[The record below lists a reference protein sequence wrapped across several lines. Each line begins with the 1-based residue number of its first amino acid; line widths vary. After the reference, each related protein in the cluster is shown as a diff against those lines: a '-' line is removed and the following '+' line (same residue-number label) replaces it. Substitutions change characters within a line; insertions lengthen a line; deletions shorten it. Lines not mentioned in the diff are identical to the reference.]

1 MMVIDASITLNSIL
15 QGEESLPNSQISTSV
30 VPVTWLSEVVN
41 GLVAGER
48 RGKLTAEA
56 LEDWR
61 VALEELA
68 SEIEIEPPVID
79 RYFRDIV
86 DMARRFQLSAYD
98 ASYLE
103 LAVRKGL
110 PLATLD
116 HRLRAAAVEAGVKV
130 LP

>member
-1 MMVIDASITLNSIL
+1 MVIDASVTLNAIL
-15 QGEESLPNSQISTSV
+15 PGEERLPPDNIYTAV
-30 VPVTWLSEVVN
+30 VPATWLLEVVN

-56 LEDWR
+56 LEVWR

-68 SEIEIEPPVID
+68 LQIEIEPPVVD
-79 RYFRDIV
+79 NYFRNIV
-86 DMARRFQLSAYD
+86 DIARRFRLPAYD

-103 LAVRKGL
+103 LAVRRRL

-116 HRLRAAAVEAGVKV
+116 QRLRAAAVEAGVKV

>member
-1 MMVIDASITLNSIL
+1 MVIDASVTLNVIL
-15 QGEESLPNSQISTSV
+15 QGEERLPPDNINTAI
-30 VPVTWLSEVVN
+30 VPATWLSEVVN

-68 SEIEIEPPVID
+68 LQIDIEPPVID

-86 DMARRFQLSAYD
+86 DIARRFQLSAYD

-103 LAVRKGL
+103 LAVRKRL

-116 HRLRAAAVEAGVKV
+116 RRLRAAAVEAGVKV

>member
-1 MMVIDASITLNSIL
+1 MVIDASITLNSIL
-15 QGEESLPNSQISTSV
+15 QGEDSLPSYQISKGI

-61 VALEELA
+61 VALEEMA
-68 SEIEIEPPVID
+68 SDIEIEPPVVD

-86 DMARRFQLSAYD
+86 EMARRFRLSAYD

-103 LAVRKGL
+103 LAARREI

-116 HRLRAAAVEAGVKV
+116 RKLRAAAVEAGVKV

>member
-1 MMVIDASITLNSIL
+1 MVIDASITLNSIL
-15 QGEESLPNSQISTSV
+15 QGEECLPESRISTGV
-30 VPVTWLSEVVN
+30 VPATWLSEVLN
-41 GLVAGER
+41 GLIAGER

-68 SEIEIEPPVID
+68 LQIEIEPPMID

-86 DMARRFQLSAYD
+86 DVARRFRLSAYD

-103 LAVRKGL
+103 LAVRRGL

-116 HRLRAAAVEAGVKV
+116 RRLRDAAVEAGVKI